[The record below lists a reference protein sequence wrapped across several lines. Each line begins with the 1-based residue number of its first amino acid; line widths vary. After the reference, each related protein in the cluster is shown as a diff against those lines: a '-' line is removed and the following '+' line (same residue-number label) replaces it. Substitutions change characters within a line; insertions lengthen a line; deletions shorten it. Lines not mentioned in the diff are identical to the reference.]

1 RVRGE
6 QHGQKRQHTIGI
18 HPSAHSLGSPIS
30 RPAASQPSSC
40 ALHAGLRPI
49 HCPCELW
56 LLLAQAETPPRS
68 AHRRGVWTNSV
79 VKTYRAGME
88 DIHVIDD
95 PAAAAAVLDPLRSRL
110 LWELR
115 EPASAAVLAG

>member
-1 RVRGE
+1 
-6 QHGQKRQHTIGI
+6 
-18 HPSAHSLGSPIS
+18 
-30 RPAASQPSSC
+30 
-40 ALHAGLRPI
+40 
-49 HCPCELW
+49 

-115 EPASAAVLAG
+115 EPASAAVLAGRVGLPRQKVNYHLRKLESHGLVKPAGERRWGGLTE